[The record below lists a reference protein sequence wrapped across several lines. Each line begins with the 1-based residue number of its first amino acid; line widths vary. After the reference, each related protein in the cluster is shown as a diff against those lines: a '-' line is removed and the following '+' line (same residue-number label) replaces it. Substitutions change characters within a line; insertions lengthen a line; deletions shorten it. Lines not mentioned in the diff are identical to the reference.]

1 MRNKA
6 TVTTWGIYVCL
17 ISSFIL
23 AGCSTGGKGKKILV
37 FSKTAGFRHE
47 SIEAGA
53 KALAKLGE
61 QEGFSVDTTEDP
73 TLINED
79 NLKNYSAVVFL
90 STSGDFL
97 DTYQQADF
105 ERYIQAG
112 GGFVGIHGAAAGEY
126 DWRWYGRLLG
136 AYFDGHP
143 EVQPAKVMVADKGFE
158 ATSHLPEEWERTDE
172 WYNYKEWTG
181 DNKVV
186 LKLDETSYSGGT
198 MNGNHPI
205 AWYKEFD
212 GGRMFYT
219 GLGHTKESYEDPDFL
234 KHVLE
239 GIKYAI
245 GDNKLDYSKVRYA
258 RVPEETRFTKVV
270 LASNLFEPTEMAAL
284 PDGKVLFLERRGK
297 AKLYDPVTG
306 QISIAAEFN
315 LYTEFEYG
323 LMGLAL
329 DPNFRQ
335 NNWIYIY
342 YSHPTEPVQKLSRF
356 EFSGGKINLGSE
368 IMMLDVPV
376 QRIDC
381 CHTGGSLTFDRNG
394 LLYLSTGDD
403 TNPFES
409 NGYGPIDERPGRQV
423 WDAQKSSANSN
434 DLRGKVLRIKPN
446 SDGTY
451 DIPEGNLFPPGTP
464 NTRPEIYVMGC
475 RNPYRISVDPK
486 TGYLYWG
493 DVGPDAADDNPER
506 GPRGYD
512 EVNQAKKAGNFG
524 WPLFVGNNFA
534 YRDYNFATGKS
545 GEFFDPQKPINNS
558 PNNTGVQ
565 ELPPAQPAYIFY
577 PYAASKEFPEL
588 GGGGGRNAMAAPF
601 YYSENYQHS
610 SNRFPDYFNGKLIA
624 YDWIR
629 GIVNIVTM
637 GPDGEL
643 EKMERFMPN
652 TRFNNIIDM
661 DFGPDGSL
669 FILEYGKGWF
679 SQNVDATLTR
689 IDYNPGNR
697 APQIALEVD
706 VDGGAAPLTVNF
718 SAAKSV
724 DYDKD
729 SLQFQWFFADAANT
743 RAEGVNVS
751 FTYNEPGVYYPN
763 VTVTDGKGGKT
774 YEKVEIKV
782 GNARPEISIEIDGN
796 QTFFWNNSTVGYK
809 ISVTDQEDGSLA
821 EGTIAASK
829 VFVSLDYLETG
840 SDLTSIAQGH
850 QKAGA
855 LLNSGATL
863 IEESDCVSCHKINE
877 KSIGPAYEEVAKRY
891 AGQNGAADYL
901 VKKVQEGGG
910 GNWGETAMS
919 AHPGLSDSDARAMVN
934 YILSLTSKEKPQSL
948 PVQGRLNFGNKAKD
962 EIGMFFITA
971 SYADQGGSGISSLSA
986 TNRYSFRSPVLQ
998 AEEAQEIYKAQKTNV
1013 PGGGTILN
1021 GITHG
1026 SYMVFKAID
1035 LTDVKGATL
1044 MLNNMVGGQVEFRV
1058 KGLNGQQLGAA
1069 SIPAGNGEKVLPL
1082 KVALQQIEGISDL
1095 YVLFK
1100 NEKDVNADIATF
1112 DSVTLLNK

>member
-1 MRNKA
+1 MKES
-6 TVTTWGIYVCL
+6 TSIKWGIYVCL
-17 ISSFIL
+17 VSFLIIT
-23 AGCSTGGKGKKILV
+23 GCSSGGNRGKAILV

-47 SIEAGA
+47 SIEAGK
-53 KALAKLGE
+53 KAMIRIGE
-61 QEGFSVDTTEDP
+61 EEGFTVDTTEDASAF
-73 TLINED
+73 TEE

-97 DTYQQADF
+97 DAYQQADF
-105 ERYIQAG
+105 ERYIQSG

-126 DWRWYGRLLG
+126 NWRWYGRLLG
-136 AYFDGHP
+136 AYFDQHP
-143 EVQPAKVMVADKGFE
+143 AVQHAKVVKTELDFD
-158 ATSHLPEEWERTDE
+158 ATSHLPDVWERTDE

-186 LKLDETSYSGGT
+186 LTLDESSYEGGT
-198 MNGNHPI
+198 MGGDHPI

-219 GLGHTKESYEDPDFL
+219 GLGHTLESYEDPHFL
-234 KHVLE
+234 NHLTE
-239 GIKYAI
+239 GIRYAI
-245 GDNKLDYSKVRYA
+245 GDNKREYSKARYA
-258 RVPEETRFTKVV
+258 RLPEETRFTKVV
-270 LASNLFEPTEMAAL
+270 LASNLFEPTEMAVL

-297 AKLYDPVTG
+297 ARLYDPATG

-323 LMGLAL
+323 LMGLTL
-329 DPNFRQ
+329 DPNFKQ
-335 NNWIYIY
+335 NNRIYVY
-342 YSHPTEPVQKLSRF
+342 YSHPTEPVQKLARF
-356 EFSGGKINLGSE
+356 EFAGGTIDLNSE
-368 IMMLDVPV
+368 VVLLEVPV

-381 CHTGGSLTFDRNG
+381 CHTGGSLTFDSKG

-409 NGYGPIDERPGRQV
+409 NGYGPIDERPGRAV

-434 DLRGKVLRIKPN
+434 DLRGKVLRIKPL

-451 DIPEGNLFPPGTP
+451 EIPEGNLFPPGTP
-464 NTRPEIYVMGC
+464 DTRPEIYVMGC
-475 RNPYRISVDPK
+475 RNPYRIAVDPK
-486 TGYLYWG
+486 TGFLYWG
-493 DVGPDAADDNPER
+493 DVGPDAAENNPER

-512 EVNQAKKAGNFG
+512 EVNQAKQAGNFG

-545 GEFFDPQKPINNS
+545 GDYFDPETPVNNS

-565 ELPPAQPAYIFY
+565 ELPPAQPAYIYY
-577 PYAASKEFPEL
+577 PYAASEEFPEL

-629 GIVNIVTM
+629 GIVNVVTM
-637 GPDGEL
+637 GANGEL
-643 EKMERFMPN
+643 EKMERFMPG

-669 FILEYGKGWF
+669 FILEYGTGWF

-706 VDGGAAPLTVNF
+706 TYGGAAPLTVKF
-718 SAAKSV
+718 SAKNSL

-729 SLQFQWFFADAANT
+729 SLSFQWAFADAANS
-743 RAEGVNVS
+743 RAEGAEVS

-782 GNARPEISIEIDGN
+782 GNARPEISFDILGN
-796 QTFFWNNSTVGYK
+796 QTFFWNNSAVGYQIK
-809 ISVTDQEDGSLA
+809 VTDAEDGSVA
-821 EGTIAASK
+821 DGTIDPSK

-840 SDLTSIAQGH
+840 SDLTGIAQGH
-850 QKAGA
+850 QMAGA
-855 LLNSGATL
+855 VLSSGASL
-863 IEESDCVSCHKINE
+863 IEESDCRSCHKIKE

-891 AGQNGAADYL
+891 AGQNGAAAYL

-910 GNWGETAMS
+910 GNWGETAMA
-919 AHPGLSDSDARAMVN
+919 AHPGLSEEDAGAMVN
-934 YILSLTSKEKPQSL
+934 YILALTSKETTQSL
-948 PVQGRLNFGNKAKD
+948 PVEGKLKFGDEAKG
-962 EIGMFFITA
+962 EKGIFFLTA
-971 SYADQGGSGISSLSA
+971 SYSDEGGSGISPLTA
-986 TNRYSFRSPVLQ
+986 TARYSFRSPVLQ
-998 AEEAQEIYKAQKTNV
+998 AEEAQEIYNAQKLNLQ
-1013 PGGGTILN
+1013 GGGAVLN
-1021 GITHG
+1021 EITHG
-1026 SYMVFKAID
+1026 TYTVFEDID
-1035 LTDVKGATL
+1035 LTDVTGAD
-1044 MLNNMVGGQVEFRV
+1044 VRFGKVSGGQVEFRID
-1058 KGLNGQQLGAA
+1058 GINGQQLGVSAF
-1069 SIPAGNGEKVLPL
+1069 SGNQEDGVTIPVR
-1082 KVALQQIEGISDL
+1082 LQRTEGKHDL
-1095 YVLFK
+1095 YVIFK
-1100 NEKDVNADIATF
+1100 NEKDVKSIIGTF
-1112 DSVTLLNK
+1112 DWLHLKNR